1 MEKYNIWKVKIMM
14 GCETVLINGV
24 YQAVCPT
31 LLFYSG
37 GIIGLIVGGA
47 IGHLIGKH
55 RAKKAIGGTN
65 V

>member
-1 MEKYNIWKVKIMM
+1 MM